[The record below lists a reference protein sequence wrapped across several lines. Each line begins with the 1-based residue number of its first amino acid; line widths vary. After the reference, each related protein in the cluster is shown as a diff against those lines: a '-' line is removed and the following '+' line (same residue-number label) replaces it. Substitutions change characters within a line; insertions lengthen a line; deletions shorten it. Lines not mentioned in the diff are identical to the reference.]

1 MNKEELHQL
10 LHPMKV
16 IGLGGNPALNEKIAA
31 ILHQP
36 LIETAVHHFSDGE
49 IQVNIGE
56 SVRGCD
62 VFVIQSIQDPV
73 NENFMELE
81 IVLDALQRASA
92 HVINVVVPYLA
103 YSRSDTKT
111 RSREPITAKLVA
123 NLLQL
128 TGMDRLIT
136 VDLHASQIQGFYNI
150 PVDHLHAIPL
160 LGQYF
165 LDNGIATKEDDDI
178 VVAVTDST
186 LIANADSESEIEAYI
201 KHRDTKGTFYPL
213 SDTTNSNASV
223 GIKKVDPSVDTYS
236 DTNTY
241 YIKNEEGGYSECT
254 DVASYTTKDENG
266 NTIFDTNAFTDTELY
281 TEIPEDDTTT
291 TPEAVIVDVAAIDE
305 KLKTSEGS
313 YYQNMFEMIR
323 ECGGCE
329 VIDESYKNDSDW
341 LTSMVEQGEVGIYV
355 LSESTDETDG
365 YKFEQTSTS
374 DSSYLSDTS
383 ISSIDSTELKR
394 AEAEYNKDL
403 KAINRKDTQYDTA
416 LEELETERT
425 AITTELD
432 SLRTV
437 IDDNVERTFGIF
449 S

>member
-16 IGLGGNPALNEKIAA
+16 IGLGGNPALNEKIAS
-31 ILHQP
+31 ILHHP

-62 VFVIQSIQDPV
+62 VFVIQSVQDPV

-81 IVLDALQRASA
+81 IVLDALHRASVRA
-92 HVINVVVPYLA
+92 INVVAPYLA

-178 VVAVTDST
+178 VVVSPDHSGAKLARNFGQYFNAPIAIVDQRGARYDTEVHDIIGDVKDKKCIIVDDLIDTGSRISSSTKSVLAAGAKKVYVAATHALLSKNATEVLNELPIEQIVVTDT
-186 LIANADSESEIEAYI
+186 I
-201 KHRDTKGTFYPL
+201 KHTRYP
-213 SDTTNSNASV
+213 DRMV
-223 GIKKVDPSVDTYS
+223 RISVDQLLARGIDYVYNDRS
-236 DTNTY
+236 
-241 YIKNEEGGYSECT
+241 IHQ
-254 DVASYTTKDENG
+254 
-266 NTIFDTNAFTDTELY
+266 IFDEQNR
-281 TEIPEDDTTT
+281 
-291 TPEAVIVDVAAIDE
+291 
-305 KLKTSEGS
+305 LK
-313 YYQNMFEMIR
+313 
-323 ECGGCE
+323 
-329 VIDESYKNDSDW
+329 
-341 LTSMVEQGEVGIYV
+341 
-355 LSESTDETDG
+355 
-365 YKFEQTSTS
+365 
-374 DSSYLSDTS
+374 
-383 ISSIDSTELKR
+383 
-394 AEAEYNKDL
+394 
-403 KAINRKDTQYDTA
+403 
-416 LEELETERT
+416 
-425 AITTELD
+425 
-432 SLRTV
+432 
-437 IDDNVERTFGIF
+437 
-449 S
+449 

>member
-1 MNKEELHQL
+1 MIFNSEEVAMNKEELHQL

-16 IGLGGNPALNEKIAA
+16 IGLGGNPALNEKIAS

-56 SVRGCD
+56 TVRGCD

-81 IVLDALQRASA
+81 IVLDALHRTSA
-92 HVINVVVPYLA
+92 HTINVVVPYLA

-178 VVAVTDST
+178 VVVSPDHSGAKLARNFGQYFNAPIAIVDQRGARYDTEVHDIIGDVKDKKCIIVDDLIDTGSRISSSTKSVLAAGAKKVYVAATHALLSKNATEVLNELPIEQIVVTDT
-186 LIANADSESEIEAYI
+186 I
-201 KHRDTKGTFYPL
+201 KHNRYP
-213 SDTTNSNASV
+213 DRMV
-223 GIKKVDPSVDTYS
+223 RISVDQLLARGIDYVYNDRS
-236 DTNTY
+236 
-241 YIKNEEGGYSECT
+241 IHQ
-254 DVASYTTKDENG
+254 
-266 NTIFDTNAFTDTELY
+266 IFDEQNR
-281 TEIPEDDTTT
+281 
-291 TPEAVIVDVAAIDE
+291 
-305 KLKTSEGS
+305 LK
-313 YYQNMFEMIR
+313 
-323 ECGGCE
+323 
-329 VIDESYKNDSDW
+329 
-341 LTSMVEQGEVGIYV
+341 
-355 LSESTDETDG
+355 
-365 YKFEQTSTS
+365 
-374 DSSYLSDTS
+374 
-383 ISSIDSTELKR
+383 
-394 AEAEYNKDL
+394 
-403 KAINRKDTQYDTA
+403 
-416 LEELETERT
+416 
-425 AITTELD
+425 
-432 SLRTV
+432 
-437 IDDNVERTFGIF
+437 
-449 S
+449 

>member
-31 ILHQP
+31 ILRQP

-81 IVLDALQRASA
+81 IILDALHRASA
-92 HVINVVVPYLA
+92 HTINVVVPYLA

-136 VDLHASQIQGFYNI
+136 VDLHASQIQGFYSV

-178 VVAVTDST
+178 VVVSPDHSGAKLARNFGQYFNAPIAIVDQRGARYDTEVHDIIGDVKDKKCIIVDDLIDTGSRISSSTKSVMAAGAKKVYVAATHALLSKNATEVLNELPIEQIVVTDT
-186 LIANADSESEIEAYI
+186 I
-201 KHRDTKGTFYPL
+201 KHNRYP
-213 SDTTNSNASV
+213 DRMV
-223 GIKKVDPSVDTYS
+223 RISVDQLLARGIDYVYNDRS
-236 DTNTY
+236 
-241 YIKNEEGGYSECT
+241 IHQ
-254 DVASYTTKDENG
+254 
-266 NTIFDTNAFTDTELY
+266 IFDEQNR
-281 TEIPEDDTTT
+281 
-291 TPEAVIVDVAAIDE
+291 
-305 KLKTSEGS
+305 LK
-313 YYQNMFEMIR
+313 
-323 ECGGCE
+323 
-329 VIDESYKNDSDW
+329 
-341 LTSMVEQGEVGIYV
+341 
-355 LSESTDETDG
+355 
-365 YKFEQTSTS
+365 
-374 DSSYLSDTS
+374 
-383 ISSIDSTELKR
+383 
-394 AEAEYNKDL
+394 
-403 KAINRKDTQYDTA
+403 
-416 LEELETERT
+416 
-425 AITTELD
+425 
-432 SLRTV
+432 
-437 IDDNVERTFGIF
+437 
-449 S
+449 

>member
-16 IGLGGNPALNEKIAA
+16 IGLGGNPALNEKIAS

-62 VFVIQSIQDPV
+62 VFVIQSVQDPV

-81 IVLDALQRASA
+81 IVLDALHRASA
-92 HVINVVVPYLA
+92 HTINVVAPYLA

-178 VVAVTDST
+178 VVVSPDHSGAKLARNFGQYFNAPIAIVDQRGARYDTEVHDIIGDVKDKKCIIVDDLVDTGSRISSSTKSVLAAGAKKVYVAATHALLSKNATEVLNELPIEQIVVTDT
-186 LIANADSESEIEAYI
+186 I
-201 KHRDTKGTFYPL
+201 KHTRYP
-213 SDTTNSNASV
+213 DRMV
-223 GIKKVDPSVDTYS
+223 RISVDQLLARGIDYVYNDRS
-236 DTNTY
+236 
-241 YIKNEEGGYSECT
+241 IHQ
-254 DVASYTTKDENG
+254 
-266 NTIFDTNAFTDTELY
+266 IFDEQNR
-281 TEIPEDDTTT
+281 
-291 TPEAVIVDVAAIDE
+291 
-305 KLKTSEGS
+305 LK
-313 YYQNMFEMIR
+313 
-323 ECGGCE
+323 
-329 VIDESYKNDSDW
+329 
-341 LTSMVEQGEVGIYV
+341 
-355 LSESTDETDG
+355 
-365 YKFEQTSTS
+365 
-374 DSSYLSDTS
+374 
-383 ISSIDSTELKR
+383 
-394 AEAEYNKDL
+394 
-403 KAINRKDTQYDTA
+403 
-416 LEELETERT
+416 
-425 AITTELD
+425 
-432 SLRTV
+432 
-437 IDDNVERTFGIF
+437 
-449 S
+449 

>member
-1 MNKEELHQL
+1 MNKEELHKL

-31 ILHQP
+31 ILRQP

-81 IVLDALQRASA
+81 IILDALYRASA
-92 HVINVVVPYLA
+92 HTINVVVPYLA

-136 VDLHASQIQGFYNI
+136 VDLHASQIQGFYSV

-178 VVAVTDST
+178 VVVSPDHSGAKLARNFGQYFNAPIAIVDQRGARYDTEVHDIIGDVKDKKCIIVDDLIDTGSRISSSTKSVMAAGAKKVYVAATHALLSKNATEVLNELPIEQIVVTDT
-186 LIANADSESEIEAYI
+186 I
-201 KHRDTKGTFYPL
+201 KHNRYP
-213 SDTTNSNASV
+213 DRMV
-223 GIKKVDPSVDTYS
+223 RISVDQLLARGIDYVYNDRS
-236 DTNTY
+236 
-241 YIKNEEGGYSECT
+241 IHQ
-254 DVASYTTKDENG
+254 
-266 NTIFDTNAFTDTELY
+266 IFDEQNR
-281 TEIPEDDTTT
+281 
-291 TPEAVIVDVAAIDE
+291 
-305 KLKTSEGS
+305 LK
-313 YYQNMFEMIR
+313 
-323 ECGGCE
+323 
-329 VIDESYKNDSDW
+329 
-341 LTSMVEQGEVGIYV
+341 
-355 LSESTDETDG
+355 
-365 YKFEQTSTS
+365 
-374 DSSYLSDTS
+374 
-383 ISSIDSTELKR
+383 
-394 AEAEYNKDL
+394 
-403 KAINRKDTQYDTA
+403 
-416 LEELETERT
+416 
-425 AITTELD
+425 
-432 SLRTV
+432 
-437 IDDNVERTFGIF
+437 
-449 S
+449 

>member
-16 IGLGGNPALNEKIAA
+16 IGLGGNPALNEKIAS

-56 SVRGCD
+56 TVRGCD

-81 IVLDALQRASA
+81 IVLDALHRASA
-92 HVINVVVPYLA
+92 HTINVVVPYLA

-178 VVAVTDST
+178 VVVSPDHSGAKLARNFGQYFNAPIAIVDQRGARYDTEVHDIIGDVKDKKCIIVDDLIDTGSRISSSTKSVLAAGAKKVYVAATHALLSKNATEVLNELPIEQIVVTDT
-186 LIANADSESEIEAYI
+186 I
-201 KHRDTKGTFYPL
+201 KHTRYP
-213 SDTTNSNASV
+213 DRMVRT
-223 GIKKVDPSVDTYS
+223 SVDQLLARGIDYVYNDRS
-236 DTNTY
+236 
-241 YIKNEEGGYSECT
+241 IHQ
-254 DVASYTTKDENG
+254 
-266 NTIFDTNAFTDTELY
+266 IFDEQNR
-281 TEIPEDDTTT
+281 
-291 TPEAVIVDVAAIDE
+291 
-305 KLKTSEGS
+305 LK
-313 YYQNMFEMIR
+313 
-323 ECGGCE
+323 
-329 VIDESYKNDSDW
+329 
-341 LTSMVEQGEVGIYV
+341 
-355 LSESTDETDG
+355 
-365 YKFEQTSTS
+365 
-374 DSSYLSDTS
+374 
-383 ISSIDSTELKR
+383 
-394 AEAEYNKDL
+394 
-403 KAINRKDTQYDTA
+403 
-416 LEELETERT
+416 
-425 AITTELD
+425 
-432 SLRTV
+432 
-437 IDDNVERTFGIF
+437 
-449 S
+449 

>member
-16 IGLGGNPALNEKIAA
+16 IGLGGNPALNEKIAS

-62 VFVIQSIQDPV
+62 VFVIQSVQDPV

-81 IVLDALQRASA
+81 IVLDALHRASA
-92 HVINVVVPYLA
+92 HTINVVVPYLA

-178 VVAVTDST
+178 VVVSPDHSGAKLARNFGQYFNAPIAIVDQRGARYDTEVHNIIGDVKDKKCIIVDDLIDTGSRISSSTNSVLAAGAKKVYVAATHALLSKNAIEVLNELPIEQIVVTDT
-186 LIANADSESEIEAYI
+186 I
-201 KHRDTKGTFYPL
+201 KHTRYP
-213 SDTTNSNASV
+213 DRMV
-223 GIKKVDPSVDTYS
+223 RISVDQLLARGIDYVYNDRS
-236 DTNTY
+236 IY
-241 YIKNEEGGYSECT
+241 Q
-254 DVASYTTKDENG
+254 
-266 NTIFDTNAFTDTELY
+266 IFDEQNR
-281 TEIPEDDTTT
+281 
-291 TPEAVIVDVAAIDE
+291 
-305 KLKTSEGS
+305 LK
-313 YYQNMFEMIR
+313 
-323 ECGGCE
+323 
-329 VIDESYKNDSDW
+329 
-341 LTSMVEQGEVGIYV
+341 
-355 LSESTDETDG
+355 
-365 YKFEQTSTS
+365 
-374 DSSYLSDTS
+374 
-383 ISSIDSTELKR
+383 
-394 AEAEYNKDL
+394 
-403 KAINRKDTQYDTA
+403 
-416 LEELETERT
+416 
-425 AITTELD
+425 
-432 SLRTV
+432 
-437 IDDNVERTFGIF
+437 
-449 S
+449 

>member
-16 IGLGGNPALNEKIAA
+16 IGLGGNPALNEKIAS

-62 VFVIQSIQDPV
+62 VFVIQSVQDPV

-81 IVLDALQRASA
+81 IVLDALPRASA
-92 HVINVVVPYLA
+92 HAINVVAPYLA

-178 VVAVTDST
+178 VVVSPDHSGAKLARNFGQYFNAPIAIVDQRGARYDTEVHDIIGDVKDKKCIIVDDLVDTGSRISSSTKSVLAAGAKKVYVAATHALLSKNATEVLNELPIEQIVVTDT
-186 LIANADSESEIEAYI
+186 I
-201 KHRDTKGTFYPL
+201 KHTRYP
-213 SDTTNSNASV
+213 DRMV
-223 GIKKVDPSVDTYS
+223 RISVDQLLARGIDYVYNDRS
-236 DTNTY
+236 
-241 YIKNEEGGYSECT
+241 IHQ
-254 DVASYTTKDENG
+254 
-266 NTIFDTNAFTDTELY
+266 IFDEQNR
-281 TEIPEDDTTT
+281 
-291 TPEAVIVDVAAIDE
+291 
-305 KLKTSEGS
+305 LK
-313 YYQNMFEMIR
+313 
-323 ECGGCE
+323 
-329 VIDESYKNDSDW
+329 
-341 LTSMVEQGEVGIYV
+341 
-355 LSESTDETDG
+355 
-365 YKFEQTSTS
+365 
-374 DSSYLSDTS
+374 
-383 ISSIDSTELKR
+383 
-394 AEAEYNKDL
+394 
-403 KAINRKDTQYDTA
+403 
-416 LEELETERT
+416 
-425 AITTELD
+425 
-432 SLRTV
+432 
-437 IDDNVERTFGIF
+437 
-449 S
+449 

>member
-49 IQVNIGE
+49 IQVNIGK

-178 VVAVTDST
+178 VVVSPDHSGAKLARNFGQYFNAPIAIVDQRGARYDTEVHDMIGDVKDKKCIIIDDLIDTGSRISSSTKSVLAAGAKKVYVAATHALLSKNATGVLNELPIEQIVVTDT
-186 LIANADSESEIEAYI
+186 I
-201 KHRDTKGTFYPL
+201 KHKRYP
-213 SDTTNSNASV
+213 DRMV
-223 GIKKVDPSVDTYS
+223 RISVDQLLARGIDYVYNDRS
-236 DTNTY
+236 
-241 YIKNEEGGYSECT
+241 IHQ
-254 DVASYTTKDENG
+254 
-266 NTIFDTNAFTDTELY
+266 IFDEQNR
-281 TEIPEDDTTT
+281 
-291 TPEAVIVDVAAIDE
+291 
-305 KLKTSEGS
+305 LK
-313 YYQNMFEMIR
+313 
-323 ECGGCE
+323 
-329 VIDESYKNDSDW
+329 
-341 LTSMVEQGEVGIYV
+341 
-355 LSESTDETDG
+355 
-365 YKFEQTSTS
+365 
-374 DSSYLSDTS
+374 
-383 ISSIDSTELKR
+383 
-394 AEAEYNKDL
+394 
-403 KAINRKDTQYDTA
+403 
-416 LEELETERT
+416 
-425 AITTELD
+425 
-432 SLRTV
+432 
-437 IDDNVERTFGIF
+437 
-449 S
+449 

>member
-1 MNKEELHQL
+1 MNKEELHKL

-31 ILHQP
+31 ILRQP

-81 IVLDALQRASA
+81 IILDALHRASA
-92 HVINVVVPYLA
+92 HTINVVVPYLA

-178 VVAVTDST
+178 VVVSPDHSGAKLARNFGQYFNAPIAIVDQRGARYDTEVHDIIGDVKDKKCIIVDDLIDTGSRISSSTKSVLAAGAKKVYVAATHALLSKTATEVLNELPIEQIVVTDT
-186 LIANADSESEIEAYI
+186 I
-201 KHRDTKGTFYPL
+201 KHNRYP
-213 SDTTNSNASV
+213 DRMV
-223 GIKKVDPSVDTYS
+223 RISVDQLLARGIDYVYNDRS
-236 DTNTY
+236 
-241 YIKNEEGGYSECT
+241 IHQ
-254 DVASYTTKDENG
+254 
-266 NTIFDTNAFTDTELY
+266 IFDEQNR
-281 TEIPEDDTTT
+281 
-291 TPEAVIVDVAAIDE
+291 
-305 KLKTSEGS
+305 LK
-313 YYQNMFEMIR
+313 
-323 ECGGCE
+323 
-329 VIDESYKNDSDW
+329 
-341 LTSMVEQGEVGIYV
+341 
-355 LSESTDETDG
+355 
-365 YKFEQTSTS
+365 
-374 DSSYLSDTS
+374 
-383 ISSIDSTELKR
+383 
-394 AEAEYNKDL
+394 
-403 KAINRKDTQYDTA
+403 
-416 LEELETERT
+416 
-425 AITTELD
+425 
-432 SLRTV
+432 
-437 IDDNVERTFGIF
+437 
-449 S
+449 

>member
-1 MNKEELHQL
+1 MIFNSEEVAMNKEELHQL

-16 IGLGGNPALNEKIAA
+16 IGLGGNPALNEKIAS

-56 SVRGCD
+56 TVRGCD

-81 IVLDALQRASA
+81 IVLDALHRASA
-92 HVINVVVPYLA
+92 HTINVVVPYLA

-178 VVAVTDST
+178 VVVSPDHSGAKLARNFGQYFNAPIAIVDQRGARYDTEVHDIIGDVKDKKCIIVDDLIDTGSRISSSTKSVLAAGAKKVYVAATHALLSKNATEVLNELPIEQIVVTDT
-186 LIANADSESEIEAYI
+186 I
-201 KHRDTKGTFYPL
+201 KHNRYP
-213 SDTTNSNASV
+213 DRMV
-223 GIKKVDPSVDTYS
+223 RISVDQLWARGIDYVYNDRS
-236 DTNTY
+236 
-241 YIKNEEGGYSECT
+241 IHQ
-254 DVASYTTKDENG
+254 
-266 NTIFDTNAFTDTELY
+266 IFDEQNR
-281 TEIPEDDTTT
+281 
-291 TPEAVIVDVAAIDE
+291 
-305 KLKTSEGS
+305 LK
-313 YYQNMFEMIR
+313 
-323 ECGGCE
+323 
-329 VIDESYKNDSDW
+329 
-341 LTSMVEQGEVGIYV
+341 
-355 LSESTDETDG
+355 
-365 YKFEQTSTS
+365 
-374 DSSYLSDTS
+374 
-383 ISSIDSTELKR
+383 
-394 AEAEYNKDL
+394 
-403 KAINRKDTQYDTA
+403 
-416 LEELETERT
+416 
-425 AITTELD
+425 
-432 SLRTV
+432 
-437 IDDNVERTFGIF
+437 
-449 S
+449 

>member
-1 MNKEELHQL
+1 MNKEELHKL

-31 ILHQP
+31 ILRQP

-81 IVLDALQRASA
+81 IILDALHRASA
-92 HVINVVVPYLA
+92 HTINVVVPYLA

-136 VDLHASQIQGFYNI
+136 VDLHASQIQGFYSV

-178 VVAVTDST
+178 VVVSPDHSGAKLARNFGQYFNAPIAIVDQRGARYDTEVHDIIGDVKDKKCIIVDDLIDTGSRISSSTKSVMAAGAKKVYVAATHALLSKNATEVLNELPVEQIVVTDT
-186 LIANADSESEIEAYI
+186 I
-201 KHRDTKGTFYPL
+201 KHNRYP
-213 SDTTNSNASV
+213 DRMV
-223 GIKKVDPSVDTYS
+223 RISVDQLLARGIDYVYNDRS
-236 DTNTY
+236 
-241 YIKNEEGGYSECT
+241 IHQ
-254 DVASYTTKDENG
+254 
-266 NTIFDTNAFTDTELY
+266 IFDEQNR
-281 TEIPEDDTTT
+281 
-291 TPEAVIVDVAAIDE
+291 
-305 KLKTSEGS
+305 LK
-313 YYQNMFEMIR
+313 
-323 ECGGCE
+323 
-329 VIDESYKNDSDW
+329 
-341 LTSMVEQGEVGIYV
+341 
-355 LSESTDETDG
+355 
-365 YKFEQTSTS
+365 
-374 DSSYLSDTS
+374 
-383 ISSIDSTELKR
+383 
-394 AEAEYNKDL
+394 
-403 KAINRKDTQYDTA
+403 
-416 LEELETERT
+416 
-425 AITTELD
+425 
-432 SLRTV
+432 
-437 IDDNVERTFGIF
+437 
-449 S
+449 

>member
-16 IGLGGNPALNEKIAA
+16 IGLGGNPALNEKIAS

-62 VFVIQSIQDPV
+62 VFVIQSVQDPV

-81 IVLDALQRASA
+81 IVLDALHRASA
-92 HVINVVVPYLA
+92 HAINVVAPYLA

-178 VVAVTDST
+178 VVVSPDHSGAKLARNFGQYFNAPIAIVDQRGARYDTEVHNIIGDVKDKKCIIVDDLIDTGSRISSSTNSVLAAGAKKVYVAATHALLSKNATEVLNELPIEQIVVTDT
-186 LIANADSESEIEAYI
+186 I
-201 KHRDTKGTFYPL
+201 KHTRYP
-213 SDTTNSNASV
+213 DRMV
-223 GIKKVDPSVDTYS
+223 RISVDQLLARGIDYVYNDRS
-236 DTNTY
+236 
-241 YIKNEEGGYSECT
+241 IHQ
-254 DVASYTTKDENG
+254 
-266 NTIFDTNAFTDTELY
+266 IFDEQNR
-281 TEIPEDDTTT
+281 
-291 TPEAVIVDVAAIDE
+291 
-305 KLKTSEGS
+305 LK
-313 YYQNMFEMIR
+313 
-323 ECGGCE
+323 
-329 VIDESYKNDSDW
+329 
-341 LTSMVEQGEVGIYV
+341 
-355 LSESTDETDG
+355 
-365 YKFEQTSTS
+365 
-374 DSSYLSDTS
+374 
-383 ISSIDSTELKR
+383 
-394 AEAEYNKDL
+394 
-403 KAINRKDTQYDTA
+403 
-416 LEELETERT
+416 
-425 AITTELD
+425 
-432 SLRTV
+432 
-437 IDDNVERTFGIF
+437 
-449 S
+449 

>member
-1 MNKEELHQL
+1 MNKEELHKL

-31 ILHQP
+31 ILRQP

-81 IVLDALQRASA
+81 IILDALHRASA
-92 HVINVVVPYLA
+92 HTINVVVPYLA

-136 VDLHASQIQGFYNI
+136 VDLHASQIQGFYSV

-178 VVAVTDST
+178 VVVSPHHSGAKLARNFGQYFNAPIAIVDQRGARYDTEVHDIIGDVKDKKCIIVDDLIDTGSRISSSTKSVMAAGAKKVYVAATHALLSKNATEVLNELPIEQIVVTDT
-186 LIANADSESEIEAYI
+186 I
-201 KHRDTKGTFYPL
+201 KHNRYP
-213 SDTTNSNASV
+213 DRMV
-223 GIKKVDPSVDTYS
+223 RISVDQLLARGIDYVYNDRS
-236 DTNTY
+236 
-241 YIKNEEGGYSECT
+241 IHQ
-254 DVASYTTKDENG
+254 
-266 NTIFDTNAFTDTELY
+266 IFDEQNR
-281 TEIPEDDTTT
+281 
-291 TPEAVIVDVAAIDE
+291 
-305 KLKTSEGS
+305 LK
-313 YYQNMFEMIR
+313 
-323 ECGGCE
+323 
-329 VIDESYKNDSDW
+329 
-341 LTSMVEQGEVGIYV
+341 
-355 LSESTDETDG
+355 
-365 YKFEQTSTS
+365 
-374 DSSYLSDTS
+374 
-383 ISSIDSTELKR
+383 
-394 AEAEYNKDL
+394 
-403 KAINRKDTQYDTA
+403 
-416 LEELETERT
+416 
-425 AITTELD
+425 
-432 SLRTV
+432 
-437 IDDNVERTFGIF
+437 
-449 S
+449 

>member
-16 IGLGGNPALNEKIAA
+16 IGLGGNPALNEKIAS

-81 IVLDALQRASA
+81 IVLDALHRASA
-92 HVINVVVPYLA
+92 HTINVVVPYLA

-178 VVAVTDST
+178 VVVSPDHSGAKLARNFGQYFNAPIAIVDQRGARYDTEVHDIIGDVKDKKCIIVDDLIDTGSRISSSTNSVLAAGAKKVYVAATHALLSKNAIEVLNELPIEQIVVTDT
-186 LIANADSESEIEAYI
+186 I
-201 KHRDTKGTFYPL
+201 KHTRYP
-213 SDTTNSNASV
+213 DRMV
-223 GIKKVDPSVDTYS
+223 RISVDQLLARGIDYVYNDRS
-236 DTNTY
+236 
-241 YIKNEEGGYSECT
+241 IHQ
-254 DVASYTTKDENG
+254 
-266 NTIFDTNAFTDTELY
+266 IFDEQNR
-281 TEIPEDDTTT
+281 
-291 TPEAVIVDVAAIDE
+291 
-305 KLKTSEGS
+305 LK
-313 YYQNMFEMIR
+313 
-323 ECGGCE
+323 
-329 VIDESYKNDSDW
+329 
-341 LTSMVEQGEVGIYV
+341 
-355 LSESTDETDG
+355 
-365 YKFEQTSTS
+365 
-374 DSSYLSDTS
+374 
-383 ISSIDSTELKR
+383 
-394 AEAEYNKDL
+394 
-403 KAINRKDTQYDTA
+403 
-416 LEELETERT
+416 
-425 AITTELD
+425 
-432 SLRTV
+432 
-437 IDDNVERTFGIF
+437 
-449 S
+449 

>member
-178 VVAVTDST
+178 VVVSPDHSGAKLARNFGQYFNAPIAIVDQRGARYDTEVHDMIGDVKDKKCIIIDDLIDTGSRISSSTKSVLAAGAKKVYVAATHALLSKNATGVLNELPIEQIVVTDT
-186 LIANADSESEIEAYI
+186 I
-201 KHRDTKGTFYPL
+201 KHKRYP
-213 SDTTNSNASV
+213 DRMV
-223 GIKKVDPSVDTYS
+223 RISVDQLLARGIDYVYNDS
-236 DTNTY
+236 S
-241 YIKNEEGGYSECT
+241 IHQ
-254 DVASYTTKDENG
+254 
-266 NTIFDTNAFTDTELY
+266 IFDEQNR
-281 TEIPEDDTTT
+281 
-291 TPEAVIVDVAAIDE
+291 
-305 KLKTSEGS
+305 LK
-313 YYQNMFEMIR
+313 
-323 ECGGCE
+323 
-329 VIDESYKNDSDW
+329 
-341 LTSMVEQGEVGIYV
+341 
-355 LSESTDETDG
+355 
-365 YKFEQTSTS
+365 
-374 DSSYLSDTS
+374 
-383 ISSIDSTELKR
+383 
-394 AEAEYNKDL
+394 
-403 KAINRKDTQYDTA
+403 
-416 LEELETERT
+416 
-425 AITTELD
+425 
-432 SLRTV
+432 
-437 IDDNVERTFGIF
+437 
-449 S
+449 

>member
-16 IGLGGNPALNEKIAA
+16 IGLGGNPALNEKIAS

-62 VFVIQSIQDPV
+62 VFVIQSVQDPV

-81 IVLDALQRASA
+81 IVLDALHRASA
-92 HVINVVVPYLA
+92 HTINVVAPYLA

-178 VVAVTDST
+178 VVVSPDHSGAKLARNFGQYFNAPIAIVDQRGARYDTEVHDIIGDVKDKKCIIVDDLVDTGSRISSSTKSVLAAGAKKVYVAATHALLSKNATEVLNELPIEQIIVTDT
-186 LIANADSESEIEAYI
+186 I
-201 KHRDTKGTFYPL
+201 KHTRYP
-213 SDTTNSNASV
+213 DRMV
-223 GIKKVDPSVDTYS
+223 RISVDQLLARGIDYVYNDRS
-236 DTNTY
+236 
-241 YIKNEEGGYSECT
+241 IHQ
-254 DVASYTTKDENG
+254 
-266 NTIFDTNAFTDTELY
+266 IFDEQNR
-281 TEIPEDDTTT
+281 
-291 TPEAVIVDVAAIDE
+291 
-305 KLKTSEGS
+305 LK
-313 YYQNMFEMIR
+313 
-323 ECGGCE
+323 
-329 VIDESYKNDSDW
+329 
-341 LTSMVEQGEVGIYV
+341 
-355 LSESTDETDG
+355 
-365 YKFEQTSTS
+365 
-374 DSSYLSDTS
+374 
-383 ISSIDSTELKR
+383 
-394 AEAEYNKDL
+394 
-403 KAINRKDTQYDTA
+403 
-416 LEELETERT
+416 
-425 AITTELD
+425 
-432 SLRTV
+432 
-437 IDDNVERTFGIF
+437 
-449 S
+449 

>member
-16 IGLGGNPALNEKIAA
+16 IGLGGNPALNEKIAS

-62 VFVIQSIQDPV
+62 VFVIQSVQDPV

-81 IVLDALQRASA
+81 IVLDALHRASA
-92 HVINVVVPYLA
+92 HAINVVAPYLA

-178 VVAVTDST
+178 VVVSPDHSGAKLARNFGQYFNAPIAIVDQRGARYDTEVHDIIGDVKDKKCIIVDDLIDTGSRISSSTKSVLAAGAKKVYVAATHALLSKNATEVLNELPIEQIVVTDT
-186 LIANADSESEIEAYI
+186 I
-201 KHRDTKGTFYPL
+201 KHTRYP
-213 SDTTNSNASV
+213 DRMV
-223 GIKKVDPSVDTYS
+223 RISVDQLLARGIDHVYNDRS
-236 DTNTY
+236 
-241 YIKNEEGGYSECT
+241 IHQ
-254 DVASYTTKDENG
+254 
-266 NTIFDTNAFTDTELY
+266 IFDEQNR
-281 TEIPEDDTTT
+281 
-291 TPEAVIVDVAAIDE
+291 
-305 KLKTSEGS
+305 LK
-313 YYQNMFEMIR
+313 
-323 ECGGCE
+323 
-329 VIDESYKNDSDW
+329 
-341 LTSMVEQGEVGIYV
+341 
-355 LSESTDETDG
+355 
-365 YKFEQTSTS
+365 
-374 DSSYLSDTS
+374 
-383 ISSIDSTELKR
+383 
-394 AEAEYNKDL
+394 
-403 KAINRKDTQYDTA
+403 
-416 LEELETERT
+416 
-425 AITTELD
+425 
-432 SLRTV
+432 
-437 IDDNVERTFGIF
+437 
-449 S
+449 

>member
-16 IGLGGNPALNEKIAA
+16 IGLGGNPALNEKIAS

-62 VFVIQSIQDPV
+62 VFVIQSVQDPV

-81 IVLDALQRASA
+81 IVLDALHRASA
-92 HVINVVVPYLA
+92 HTINVVAPYLA

-150 PVDHLHAIPL
+150 PVEHLHAIPL

-178 VVAVTDST
+178 VVVSPDHSGAKLARNFGQYFNAPIAIVDQRGARYDTEVHDIIGDVKDKKCIIVDDLVDTGSRISSSTKSVLAAGAKKVYVAATHALLSKNATEVLNELPIEQIVVTDT
-186 LIANADSESEIEAYI
+186 I
-201 KHRDTKGTFYPL
+201 KHTRYP
-213 SDTTNSNASV
+213 DRMV
-223 GIKKVDPSVDTYS
+223 RISVDQLLARGIDYVYNDRS
-236 DTNTY
+236 
-241 YIKNEEGGYSECT
+241 IHQ
-254 DVASYTTKDENG
+254 
-266 NTIFDTNAFTDTELY
+266 IFDEQNR
-281 TEIPEDDTTT
+281 
-291 TPEAVIVDVAAIDE
+291 
-305 KLKTSEGS
+305 LK
-313 YYQNMFEMIR
+313 
-323 ECGGCE
+323 
-329 VIDESYKNDSDW
+329 
-341 LTSMVEQGEVGIYV
+341 
-355 LSESTDETDG
+355 
-365 YKFEQTSTS
+365 
-374 DSSYLSDTS
+374 
-383 ISSIDSTELKR
+383 
-394 AEAEYNKDL
+394 
-403 KAINRKDTQYDTA
+403 
-416 LEELETERT
+416 
-425 AITTELD
+425 
-432 SLRTV
+432 
-437 IDDNVERTFGIF
+437 
-449 S
+449 

>member
-16 IGLGGNPALNEKIAA
+16 IGLGGNPALNEKIAS

-81 IVLDALQRASA
+81 IVLDALHRASA

-136 VDLHASQIQGFYNI
+136 VVLHASQIQGFYNI

-178 VVAVTDST
+178 VVVSPDHSGAKLARNFGQYFNAPIAIVDQRGARYDTEVHDIIGDVKDKKCIIVDDLIDTGSRISSSTKSVLAAGAKKVYVAATHALLSKTATEVLNELPIEQIVVTDT
-186 LIANADSESEIEAYI
+186 I
-201 KHRDTKGTFYPL
+201 KHNRYP
-213 SDTTNSNASV
+213 DRMV
-223 GIKKVDPSVDTYS
+223 RISVDQLLARGIDYVYNDRS
-236 DTNTY
+236 
-241 YIKNEEGGYSECT
+241 IHQ
-254 DVASYTTKDENG
+254 
-266 NTIFDTNAFTDTELY
+266 IFDEQNR
-281 TEIPEDDTTT
+281 
-291 TPEAVIVDVAAIDE
+291 
-305 KLKTSEGS
+305 LK
-313 YYQNMFEMIR
+313 
-323 ECGGCE
+323 
-329 VIDESYKNDSDW
+329 
-341 LTSMVEQGEVGIYV
+341 
-355 LSESTDETDG
+355 
-365 YKFEQTSTS
+365 
-374 DSSYLSDTS
+374 
-383 ISSIDSTELKR
+383 
-394 AEAEYNKDL
+394 
-403 KAINRKDTQYDTA
+403 
-416 LEELETERT
+416 
-425 AITTELD
+425 
-432 SLRTV
+432 
-437 IDDNVERTFGIF
+437 
-449 S
+449 

>member
-16 IGLGGNPALNEKIAA
+16 IGLGGNPALNEKIAS

-62 VFVIQSIQDPV
+62 VFVIQSVQDPV

-81 IVLDALQRASA
+81 IVLDALHRASA

-178 VVAVTDST
+178 VVVSPDHSGAKLARNFGQYFNAPIAIVDQRGARYDTEVHDIIGDVKDKKCIIVDDLIDTGSRISSSTNSVLAAGAKKVYVAATHALLSKNAIEVLNELPIEQIVVTDT
-186 LIANADSESEIEAYI
+186 I
-201 KHRDTKGTFYPL
+201 KHTRYP
-213 SDTTNSNASV
+213 DRMV
-223 GIKKVDPSVDTYS
+223 RISVDQLLARGIDYVYNDRS
-236 DTNTY
+236 
-241 YIKNEEGGYSECT
+241 IHQ
-254 DVASYTTKDENG
+254 
-266 NTIFDTNAFTDTELY
+266 IFDEQNR
-281 TEIPEDDTTT
+281 
-291 TPEAVIVDVAAIDE
+291 
-305 KLKTSEGS
+305 LK
-313 YYQNMFEMIR
+313 
-323 ECGGCE
+323 
-329 VIDESYKNDSDW
+329 
-341 LTSMVEQGEVGIYV
+341 
-355 LSESTDETDG
+355 
-365 YKFEQTSTS
+365 
-374 DSSYLSDTS
+374 
-383 ISSIDSTELKR
+383 
-394 AEAEYNKDL
+394 
-403 KAINRKDTQYDTA
+403 
-416 LEELETERT
+416 
-425 AITTELD
+425 
-432 SLRTV
+432 
-437 IDDNVERTFGIF
+437 
-449 S
+449 

>member
-150 PVDHLHAIPL
+150 PVDHLHAIPR

-178 VVAVTDST
+178 VVVSPDHSGAKLARNFGQYFNAPIAIVDQRGARYDTEVHDMIGDVKDKKCIIIDDLIDIGSRISSSTKSVLAAGAKKVYVAATHALLSKNATGVLNELPIEQIVVTDT
-186 LIANADSESEIEAYI
+186 I
-201 KHRDTKGTFYPL
+201 KHKRYP
-213 SDTTNSNASV
+213 DRMV
-223 GIKKVDPSVDTYS
+223 RISVDQLLARGIDYVYNDRS
-236 DTNTY
+236 
-241 YIKNEEGGYSECT
+241 IHQ
-254 DVASYTTKDENG
+254 
-266 NTIFDTNAFTDTELY
+266 IFDEQNR
-281 TEIPEDDTTT
+281 
-291 TPEAVIVDVAAIDE
+291 
-305 KLKTSEGS
+305 LK
-313 YYQNMFEMIR
+313 
-323 ECGGCE
+323 
-329 VIDESYKNDSDW
+329 
-341 LTSMVEQGEVGIYV
+341 
-355 LSESTDETDG
+355 
-365 YKFEQTSTS
+365 
-374 DSSYLSDTS
+374 
-383 ISSIDSTELKR
+383 
-394 AEAEYNKDL
+394 
-403 KAINRKDTQYDTA
+403 
-416 LEELETERT
+416 
-425 AITTELD
+425 
-432 SLRTV
+432 
-437 IDDNVERTFGIF
+437 
-449 S
+449 